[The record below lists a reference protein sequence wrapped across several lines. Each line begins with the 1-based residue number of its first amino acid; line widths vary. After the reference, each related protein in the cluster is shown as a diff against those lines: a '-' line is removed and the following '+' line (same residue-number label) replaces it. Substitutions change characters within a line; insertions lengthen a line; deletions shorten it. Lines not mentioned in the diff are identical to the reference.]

1 LDLSLSAR
9 SGPGHHPGL
18 PGRLPPEPFLFD
30 AAHRLVYRGQLDGSR
45 PGDNLPCDGRDLR
58 AVLLVGEQ
66 LPSEHRPS
74 IGCNIKWHPG
84 QDPSWRSWDLGL
96 HAWLG

>member
-1 LDLSLSAR
+1 
-9 SGPGHHPGL
+9 
-18 PGRLPPEPFLFD
+18 
-30 AAHRLVYRGQLDGSR
+30 
-45 PGDNLPCDGRDLR
+45 
-58 AVLLVGEQ
+58 LLVGEQ